1 MAEKKMT
8 KAEQK
13 RMELAT
19 RHTFIV
25 DAFDIFMKTYPKVLG
40 DSRNSSKMTI
50 TVNNYN
56 HYIRFSAHCQGFA
69 ICIYTSGDI
78 DVHMKEFC
86 HGEYTE
92 RIFEYSPDKNVQAK
106 FLDYLEET
114 LAPIILEVALEE
126 VAPYHYF
133 MDLLY
138 GENHFLEAY
147 DFFKKENEK
156 LAQEEE

>member
-1 MAEKKMT
+1 MAEK
-8 KAEQK
+8 
-13 RMELAT
+13 
-19 RHTFIV
+19 
-25 DAFDIFMKTYPKVLG
+25 
-40 DSRNSSKMTI
+40 KMTI

-78 DVHMKEFC
+78 DIHMKEFC

-92 RIFEYSPDKNVQAK
+92 RIFEYSPDKEVQAK
-106 FLDYLEET
+106 FLDYLEDT
-114 LAPIILEVALEE
+114 LATIILEVALEV

-147 DFFKKENEK
+147 DFFKNEK